1 MLYSRSNQRT
11 CCVPG
16 LLPLGRRGPKPHYS
30 AVPHSW
36 NASSLTSL
44 LIPSVRGRA
53 ACTGSKPKTW
63 WGPSIIV
70 RRCFSFEGQVGEEV
84 NSRYPWPSARKN
96 LESSQLIPQCIFH
109 KERTGWQIKY
119 KGSQTNLGLLDRKA
133 YSEGLEKLMQT
144 GG

>member
-1 MLYSRSNQRT
+1 MALCQ
-11 CCVPG
+11 
-16 LLPLGRRGPKPHYS
+16 
-30 AVPHSW
+30 
-36 NASSLTSL
+36 
-44 LIPSVRGRA
+44 
-53 ACTGSKPKTW
+53 
-63 WGPSIIV
+63 
-70 RRCFSFEGQVGEEV
+70 
-84 NSRYPWPSARKN
+84 KN